1 MLSMFKETILSLKD
15 FGFRR
20 INRDGCILEDPQKR
34 ISAVTDCLLSLTE
47 EIPSIRWIGT
57 DGSFW
62 TSKPFPNDIDFAVAV
77 EEPVLDRDSQEKI
90 LSLIEKK
97 LRPKLTKVGL
107 EDVKIDHAVLSTLEP
122 EDWSNSSPSRL
133 IIFISA
139 RDIYGVKPQWV
150 VELGKNIPLM
160 MEN

>member
-1 MLSMFKETILSLKD
+1 MFKETIRFLKD

-20 INRDGCILEDPQKR
+20 TNRDEGILEDPQRR

-62 TSKPFPNDIDFAVAV
+62 TSKPLPNDIDFAVAV
-77 EEPVLDRDSQEKI
+77 EEPVLDRDNQEKI
-90 LSLIEKK
+90 LSLIEKR

-107 EDVKIDHAVLSTLEP
+107 EGVKIHHAVLSTLEP
-122 EDWSNSSPSRL
+122 ENWSNSNPSRL
-133 IIFISA
+133 IIFISS
-139 RDIYGVKPQWV
+139 RDIFGVKPQWI
-150 VELGKNIPLM
+150 VELGKNIPFM